1 MSTAHERK
9 KQPEVVRQA
18 LIDCAARLAV
28 DRGLHAVTVQAVSDA
43 AGVTK
48 GGLFHHFPNKEK
60 LIEAVFQDKLMS
72 FEVALNEALEADGKT
87 YGCFTRAYVIATLQM
102 DETRSQFGAL
112 CVAMM
117 MDPVFRQDG
126 RSGCA
131 HAFPSTRRLMPSPL
145 SRSSATP
152 PTASGSRTLRELA
165 PDLRMDRT
173 KLMSRLVAMTQE
185 GLDRRL

>member
-9 KQPEVVRQA
+9 KQPEVVRRA

-72 FEVALNEALEADGKT
+72 FEVALNERWKRMGRHMAASPVPTSLPHCRWTKP
-87 YGCFTRAYVIATLQM
+87 
-102 DETRSQFGAL
+102 GA
-112 CVAMM
+112 
-117 MDPVFRQDG
+117 
-126 RSGCA
+126 S
-131 HAFPSTRRLMPSPL
+131 SEL
-145 SRSSATP
+145 S
-152 PTASGSRTLRELA
+152 ASR
-165 PDLRMDRT
+165 
-173 KLMSRLVAMTQE
+173 
-185 GLDRRL
+185 